1 MGPTTVGGTGCTSL
15 GRTCELVIPHNRS
28 VTKVRTV
35 DPQVLGDPQV
45 LKVIP
50 RFCPAHLL
58 IPRLGDPQLQN

>member
-1 MGPTTVGGTGCTSL
+1 M
-15 GRTCELVIPHNRS
+15 EIRS